1 MFGLF
6 DANPRKP
13 VKTADTE
20 PAEPTPLRP
29 EDILHA
35 LGRKVRNGDYGYIN
49 MYLEVI
55 GRDDE
60 KLRELLDVRPDRIED
75 DDRRMFVQIGLS
87 CLMAHREGWRAGRI
101 DGWISAAS

>member
-1 MFGLF
+1 
-6 DANPRKP
+6 
-13 VKTADTE
+13 
-20 PAEPTPLRP
+20 
-29 EDILHA
+29 
-35 LGRKVRNGDYGYIN
+35 

-60 KLRELLDVRPDRIED
+60 KLRELLDVRADRIED

-101 DGWISAAS
+101 DGWISASS

>member
-6 DANPRKP
+6 DANPRKQ
-13 VKTADTE
+13 VKTANTE

-49 MYLEVI
+49 MSVKY
-55 GRDDE
+55 R
-60 KLRELLDVRPDRIED
+60 K
-75 DDRRMFVQIGLS
+75 
-87 CLMAHREGWRAGRI
+87 
-101 DGWISAAS
+101 